1 MTIVEGVSWCVRN
14 LYISVNS
21 NREKRSNYF
30 LL

>member
-1 MTIVEGVSWCVRN
+1 MTIVEDVSRRVRN

-21 NREKRSNYF
+21 NRERSNYF